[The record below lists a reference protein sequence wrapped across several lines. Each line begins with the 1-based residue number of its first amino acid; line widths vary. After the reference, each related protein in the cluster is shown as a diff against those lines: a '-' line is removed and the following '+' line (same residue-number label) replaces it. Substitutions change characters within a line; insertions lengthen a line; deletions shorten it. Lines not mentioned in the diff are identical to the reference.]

1 YMRQL
6 KLDFGILIDKSFH
19 VYYDEPTDGEKP
31 IKIYE
36 TEFVENN
43 EEALNFIKLIQ
54 KENFDK
60 EKLINFCEEKLEVLN
75 DKIKADE
82 IIENLEEQGEQKFFE
97 LLIESLKEDYNE
109 TIIENVVKNLNIVI
123 KRKIEHNFKTVFTEN
138 NTQQNFNSVKSEK
151 LPIEFVPEDKEKFKE
166 LFLEIGK
173 AIIETHYTNGK
184 IEEKIWTKE

>member
-1 YMRQL
+1 
-6 KLDFGILIDKSFH
+6 
-19 VYYDEPTDGEKP
+19 
-31 IKIYE
+31 
-36 TEFVENN
+36 
-43 EEALNFIKLIQ
+43 
-54 KENFDK
+54 
-60 EKLINFCEEKLEVLN
+60 LN

-123 KRKIEHNFKTVFTEN
+123 KRKIEHNFKTVFPEN

-184 IEEKIWTKE
+184 IEEKIWTKENFSEKSTLSGNVRSRPEARKNKWKELGIVKVVYKIE